1 VTGKREGREKKGG
14 NDAAR
19 WGLAV
24 GMATAISA
32 PREGLAAQ
40 DEPTLGRIAIGA
52 CEPLAGIDAI
62 AHGGDG
68 EEGQQTNGSD
78 EDDGFHDGLQ

>member
-1 VTGKREGREKKGG
+1 MEERRG
-14 NDAAR
+14 AP
-19 WGLAV
+19 GLAV

-32 PREGLAAQ
+32 RREALAAP
-40 DEPTLGRIAIGA
+40 DEPAQRGVAIRTR
-52 CEPLAGIDAI
+52 EPFAGVDAV

-78 EDDGFHDGLQ
+78 ENDGFHDALQ